1 MIKIIKGEKGSGKS
15 KKMVSLANE
24 VSKTSKGV
32 VVYIDDDSRN
42 MFELDRSLR
51 FINLADYKVDS
62 HKSFYGFIC
71 GMISSNYDIKEIFVD
86 GVLSLTNLEGKE
98 ADELLDHLVY
108 FSDKHEVDLYI
119 SLDSKYSIPEKLKD
133 KISEN

>member
-15 KKMVSLANE
+15 KKMIDLANE
-24 VSKTSKGV
+24 VSKQSKGI
-32 VVYIDDDSRN
+32 VVYIDDDNRN
-42 MFELDRSLR
+42 MFELNRALR

-86 GVLSLTNLEGKE
+86 GVLSLNEIE
-98 ADELLDHLVY
+98 DNMVDELLEHLVY
-108 FSDKHEVDLYI
+108 FSDKHDIDLFI
-119 SLDSKYSIPEKLKD
+119 SLDSKYDIPEKLKD
-133 KISEN
+133 SITVS

>member
-24 VSKTSKGV
+24 VSKKSKGI

-119 SLDSKYSIPEKLKD
+119 SLDSKYSIPEQLKD
-133 KISEN
+133 KISES